1 MDTSIHVS
9 ENVTDCGKIRCST
22 FRWSECVL

>member
-1 MDTSIHVS
+1 MDTSIY
-9 ENVTDCGKIRCST
+9 ENVTNSRKIRCST